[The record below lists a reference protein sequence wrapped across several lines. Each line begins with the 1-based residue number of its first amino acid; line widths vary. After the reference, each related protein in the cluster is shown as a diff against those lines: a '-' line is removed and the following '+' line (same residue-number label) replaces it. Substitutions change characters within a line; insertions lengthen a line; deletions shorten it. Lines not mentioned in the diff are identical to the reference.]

1 MSMLKSKIAK
11 VVVIFMAVAMTI
23 VPLNAFAESQIKRP
37 TYQNKTVYC
46 SLDCTFYIG
55 KDDVATATTEW
66 AGKKGYTVK
75 TVLWQCQD
83 SDEKY
88 KKLGSAIS
96 PKTAV
101 VANGIK
107 GVWKFMSKHYGRV
120 GNNDDKNTRLAV
132 IKDW

>member
-1 MSMLKSKIAK
+1 MSMFKSKVAK
-11 VVVIFMAVAMTI
+11 VAVIFMAVAMTI

-83 SDEKY
+83 SDENY
-88 KKLGSAIS
+88 KKLGPAIEPS
-96 PKTAV
+96 LFTWPTTIVGISRSFAV
-101 VANGIK
+101 CISRFVH
-107 GVWKFMSKHYGRV
+107 SL
-120 GNNDDKNTRLAV
+120 T
-132 IKDW
+132 